1 MTVAQVPS
9 KPTWVEQDPE
19 WREALHLLDSP
30 LLAAKGCRRYVD
42 FEHRRIRF
50 PALLR
55 AARAWSDGERLLVR
69 AAAALFNGGQTAGL
83 GELVRVL
90 DDANLARVLEAVR
103 RFRGR

>member
-1 MTVAQVPS
+1 MIGAQAPS
-9 KPTWVEQDPE
+9 TPSWVERDPG
-19 WREALHLLDSP
+19 WRAALYLLDSP
-30 LLAAKGCRRYVD
+30 LLAAKGCQRYVD
-42 FEHRRIRF
+42 FERRRIRF

-69 AAAALFNGGQTAGL
+69 AAAALFNGSQTAGL

-103 RFRGR
+103 RFRRR